1 MQENT
6 NRAIVINS
14 FINYA
19 KMAINTILA
28 LLTTRFA
35 LLALGVTDYGLFSIL
50 GSIISFI
57 GVFNS
62 VMMNSCNRFMAVAI
76 GKGNNVEIN
85 KIFNVNLIIFIGCA
99 LLMILIAFPIG
110 FWYIDTKINYEGLI
124 ENAYFVFS
132 FSIVSSILSTLA
144 TPYNG
149 LLIARERFFVF
160 SMVDVIKHLLSFL
173 ITYILVNH
181 YDNKLQIYTV
191 SMSIL
196 TSLPLFVYWWYS
208 KKCFPEITRWNF
220 VKEKSYYKEIFSF
233 SGWVAYGA
241 VACIA
246 KVQGAA
252 LLVNAFFNTIM
263 NAALGIANSLGNY
276 VTMFAT
282 SLTQPIQPQI
292 TKSYTVGDTE
302 RTNELLIFSTKCS
315 FMLMLFIG
323 TPFLV
328 ASEWILHIWLGDVPP
343 FASTFTVL
351 LVIDNIV
358 LSFNSGLNNLIFA
371 SGKIA
376 LYQILINT
384 LRLFSIVVAYF
395 VLNAGYPAYSLLVTY
410 IVFSVFVVL
419 CTQWCLHKTLNYDN
433 RILFKK
439 SYMPSFCILL
449 LMMPVYLYRMDIHP
463 ILDIS
468 IALIYLLV
476 LDFTI
481 GLTKKEKKY
490 LLQKIHFYNGKEN

>member
-6 NRAIVINS
+6 NRAIIINS
-14 FINYA
+14 IINYA
-19 KMAINTILA
+19 KMGINTILA
-28 LLTTRFA
+28 LLTTRYA

-76 GKGNNVEIN
+76 GNGNNVETN

-124 ENAYFVFS
+124 RNAYFVFS

-160 SMVDVIKHLLSFL
+160 SIVDVIKHFISFL

-181 YDNKLQIYTV
+181 YENKLQIYTV
-191 SMSIL
+191 SMSLL
-196 TSLPLFVYWWYS
+196 TSMPLFVYWWYS
-208 KKCFPEITRWNF
+208 KKCFPEIIKWNF
-220 VKEKSYYKEIFSF
+220 VKEKKYYKEIFSF

-292 TKSYTVGDTE
+292 TKCYTAGNTE
-302 RTNELLIFSTKCS
+302 RTNELLIISTKCS

-323 TPFLV
+323 TPFLI
-328 ASEWILHIWLGDVPP
+328 APEWILHIWLGEVPP
-343 FASTFTVL
+343 LASTFTVL

-384 LRLFSIVVAYF
+384 LRLLSIAVAYF

-410 IVFSVFVVL
+410 IIFSVFVVL
-419 CTQWCLHKTLNYDN
+419 CTQWCLYKTLKYDN
-433 RILFKK
+433 KFLIKK
-439 SYMPSFCILL
+439 SYMPSLGILL
-449 LMMPVYLYRMDIHP
+449 LMMPIYLYKPEIHP
-463 ILDIS
+463 IINIS
-468 IALIYLLV
+468 IALLYLSFW
-476 LDFTI
+476 DFLI
-481 GLTKKEKKY
+481 GLTKQEKKY
-490 LLQKIHFYNGKEN
+490 VLQRMHLIKGNEK

>member
-6 NRAIVINS
+6 NRAIIINS
-14 FINYA
+14 IINYA
-19 KMAINTILA
+19 KMGINTILA
-28 LLTTRFA
+28 LLTTRYA

-110 FWYIDTKINYEGLI
+110 FWYINTKINYEGFI
-124 ENAYFVFS
+124 GNAYFVFS
-132 FSIVSSILSTLA
+132 FSIISSILSTLA

-160 SMVDVIKHLLSFL
+160 SMVDVVKHFLSFL
-173 ITYILVNH
+173 IAYVLVNH
-181 YDNKLQIYTV
+181 YENKLQIYTV

-196 TSLPLFVYWWYS
+196 TSLPLFVYWWYC
-208 KKCFPEITRWNF
+208 KKCFPEITQWSL
-220 VKEKSYYKEIFSF
+220 VKEKKYYKEIFSF

-241 VACIA
+241 IACIA

-292 TKSYTVGDTE
+292 TKCYIAGNTE
-302 RTNELLIFSTKCS
+302 RTNELLVFSTKCS

-323 TPFLV
+323 TPFLIG
-328 ASEWILHIWLGDVPP
+328 SEWILHVWLGEVPP

-376 LYQILINT
+376 LYQISINT
-384 LRLFSIVVAYF
+384 LRLLSIAIAYF

-410 IVFSVFVVL
+410 IVFSVFIVL
-419 CTQWCLHKTLNYDN
+419 CTQWCLHKTLNYN
-433 RILFKK
+433 NKVLIKK
-439 SYMPSFCILL
+439 SYMPSLGILL
-449 LMMPVYLYRMDIHP
+449 LMMPIYLYRPDIHP
-463 ILDIS
+463 VIDIS
-468 IALIYLLV
+468 IALIYLLI
-476 LDFTI
+476 LDFII
-481 GLTKKEKKY
+481 GLTKQEKKY
-490 LLQKIHFYNGKEN
+490 VLQRMHLRKGNEK

>member
-1 MQENT
+1 
-6 NRAIVINS
+6 
-14 FINYA
+14 
-19 KMAINTILA
+19 
-28 LLTTRFA
+28 
-35 LLALGVTDYGLFSIL
+35 
-50 GSIISFI
+50 
-57 GVFNS
+57 
-62 VMMNSCNRFMAVAI
+62 
-76 GKGNNVEIN
+76 
-85 KIFNVNLIIFIGCA
+85 
-99 LLMILIAFPIG
+99 
-110 FWYIDTKINYEGLI
+110 
-124 ENAYFVFS
+124 
-132 FSIVSSILSTLA
+132 
-144 TPYNG
+144 
-149 LLIARERFFVF
+149 
-160 SMVDVIKHLLSFL
+160 
-173 ITYILVNH
+173 
-181 YDNKLQIYTV
+181 
-191 SMSIL
+191 MSIL

-208 KKCFPEITRWNF
+208 KKCFPEIIRWNF
-220 VKEKSYYKEIFSF
+220 VKEKNYYKEILSF
-233 SGWVAYGA
+233 SGWVTYGA

-292 TKSYTVGDTE
+292 TKSYTAGDTE

-384 LRLFSIVVAYF
+384 LRLFSIIVAYF

-410 IVFSVFVVL
+410 IVFSVFIVL

-463 ILDIS
+463 ILAIS

-490 LLQKIHFYNGKEN
+490 LLQKIHLYNGKEN